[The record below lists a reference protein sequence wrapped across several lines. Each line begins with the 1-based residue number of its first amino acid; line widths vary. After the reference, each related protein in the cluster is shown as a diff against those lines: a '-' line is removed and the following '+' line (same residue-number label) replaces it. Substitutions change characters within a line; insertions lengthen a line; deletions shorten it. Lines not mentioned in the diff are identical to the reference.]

1 MPARRT
7 ITSSPVRHVSV
18 LSVLTVLFVLTAAQA
33 RAQTQDTPAGPRLFG
48 QVMGAISD
56 RYVDS
61 TSMDSLYRMAA
72 YGLVSQLGDP
82 YAELVS
88 PEELA
93 RFNVQIAGRYA
104 GVGLLLE
111 DHDGQYTVMKV
122 FPGSPG
128 EHGGVMEGDQI
139 ASVDGQSTSG
149 MKFSE
154 VTSAM
159 KGQPGTTVK
168 VGFRRAGIA
177 QPLVFTFE
185 RAVVH
190 IPGVPFAIMLDGGV
204 GYVPLQQFTE
214 QSGAE
219 MEAAVRQLL
228 ASGAKAFILDLR
240 GNGGGYT
247 DQALKIANLF
257 LPKND
262 EVYQVRTRDPEPEVY
277 LAPAAALVPRAPLIV
292 LVDGNSASASEIVA
306 GALQDHDRGLV
317 LGTTS
322 FGKGLVQTAM
332 PLQGGWLLKFT
343 TGRWLTPSGRSIQ
356 RPRRL
361 GTDGQLEDIPT
372 DTSLAARPVYKS
384 NAGRTIYGGGGIFP
398 DVVVRP
404 DTLTDAERR
413 VQDAL
418 APFGQSAYL
427 ALYDLAIT
435 LRPGLTPMFTYQ
447 PAWREEYWQ
456 RLVARGVK
464 INREVY
470 DAGSSYVDRVIE
482 YRVARV
488 DFGDSTAARHA
499 LPRDRQLQEAL
510 SLAEQGHSQPEI
522 YAKAGS

>member
-1 MPARRT
+1 MPAHRPLSRLLH
-7 ITSSPVRHVSV
+7 TSLSV
-18 LSVLTVLFVLTAAQA
+18 LSVLSVVSAPRA
-33 RAQTQDTPAGPRLFG
+33 RAQDTPDGPRLFG
-48 QVMGAISD
+48 QVMGAIAG

-61 TSMDSLYRMAA
+61 TPVDSLYRMAA
-72 YGLVSQLGDP
+72 YGLVTQLGDP

-88 PEELA
+88 PEDLA

-111 DHDGQYTVMKV
+111 DHEGQFTVMKV

-128 EHGGVMEGDQI
+128 ERGGVMEGDQVV
-139 ASVDGQSTSG
+139 SVDGQATAG
-149 MKFSE
+149 MKFQE

-159 KGQPGTTVK
+159 KGTPGTAVK
-168 VGFRRAGIA
+168 VGFHRSGIA
-177 QPLVFTFE
+177 QPLVFSFE

-190 IPGVPFAIMLDGGV
+190 IPGVPFAIMLEGGV

-214 QSGAE
+214 QSATE
-219 MEAAVRQLL
+219 MEAAIRHLL
-228 ASGAKAFILDLR
+228 ASGARAFILDLR
-240 GNGGGYT
+240 GDGGGYT
-247 DQALKIANLF
+247 DQALRIANLF

-277 LAPAAALVPRAPLIV
+277 LAPAQALVPRAPLIV
-292 LVDGNSASASEIVA
+292 LVDGSTASASEIVA

-361 GTDGQLEDIPT
+361 GSDGQLEDVPM
-372 DTSLAARPVYKS
+372 DTSLAARPVFKS

-398 DVVVRP
+398 DIVVRP

-413 VQDAL
+413 VQEAL

-427 ALYDLAIT
+427 ALYDLAVA
-435 LRPGLTPMFTYQ
+435 LRPGLTPMFTYKQ
-447 PAWREEYWQ
+447 AWREEYWQ
-456 RLVARGVK
+456 RLVARGVT

-470 DAGSSYVDRVIE
+470 DAGSSYIDRVIE

-488 DFGDSTAARHA
+488 AFGDSTAARHA
-499 LPRDRQLQEAL
+499 LPRDRQLREAL
-510 SLAEQGHSQPEI
+510 SLAEQGQTQPEL